1 MRPIVMVCAGLLAC
15 SGSVFAQDPAA
26 VVEPV
31 PPVAAPEVGV
41 VDEGRAMA
49 SRAQAL
55 ARLAPELKVTQETF
69 AVGQCGPKVRSAL
82 SNNAY
87 QVFVRSASGQVA
99 LAPLLFDVGL
109 RSRPDEPRLASVCQG
124 AQAIVV
130 LQFSE
135 KVRRSADPAVQR
147 DYVVALTLADWAQ
160 AQLEGTGLVGRE
172 IPADVSPDPF
182 RVLARLPAA
191 AAK

>member
-15 SGSVFAQDPAA
+15 SGSAFAQDPDS
-26 VVEPV
+26 VV
-31 PPVAAPEVGV
+31 APEEVV
-41 VDEGRAMA
+41 AVDESRAVA
-49 SRAQAL
+49 GRAQAL
-55 ARLAPELKVTQETF
+55 ARLTPELKVTQESF
-69 AVGQCGPKVRSAL
+69 AAGQCGPKVRSAL

-87 QVFVRSASGQVA
+87 QVFVKSASGQVV

-109 RSRPDEPRLASVCQG
+109 RSRPDESRLASVCQG

-135 KVRRSADPAVQR
+135 KVRRSQDPAVQR

-160 AQLEGTGLVGRE
+160 AQLGGTGLVGRD

-182 RVLARLPAA
+182 GVLPRLSTAV
-191 AAK
+191 AK